1 MEALVLQLLDKTVLQ
16 TEITFICTSVN
27 IKSFVNNGFMVC
39 ELIIVGTCTTLSE
52 YTLNDSY
59 LWECVHQLTLN

>member
-39 ELIIVGTCTTLSE
+39 ELIIVGTTLSE